1 MAENGIKTYTCPNCG
16 AQITNTHNCEYCGS
30 SLVQFAVHGIDVAK
44 TQYMNDD
51 YVFPG
56 LKEQLEKNLKL
67 QIEHPNLP
75 VATEVFWEFRD
86 GSVNPFSIR
95 RSGSLAGWSD
105 NTPIDLESRDNGL
118 RIALDFCKFNDS
130 SAHKEFNN
138 RMDSKLSKFKKL
150 DSFPL
155 FTSHYCHSINPV
167 DETERYGYQYA
178 LDFGEDVE
186 GAARLVSE
194 ILTKVYGVSLEE
206 NFYMYTNAG
215 RLIGRARE
223 FWSRLHGYA
232 YDANDANDDDD
243 GDEED
248 TSTTQNSGCM
258 VAAIA
263 LLVPTV
269 YTVVKLL
276 GTIL

>member
-30 SLVQFAVHGIDVAK
+30 SLVQFAVHGIDVTK
-44 TQYMNDD
+44 TEYMNDD

-56 LKEQLEKNLKL
+56 LKEELEKNLKL
-67 QIEHPNLP
+67 QTEHPYSP
-75 VATEVFWEFRD
+75 VATEVFWEFPD
-86 GSVNPFSIR
+86 GAVNPFSIR
-95 RSGSLAGWSD
+95 RSGSLVGWSD
-105 NTPIDLESRDNGL
+105 NTPIELESRDKGL

-130 SAHKEFNN
+130 SAHKEFND

-155 FTSHYCHSINPV
+155 FTSHYSHSINPV

-194 ILTKVYGVSLEE
+194 ILIKVYGVSLEE
-206 NFYMYTNAG
+206 DFYMYTNAG

-223 FWSRLHGYA
+223 IWSCIHGYA
-232 YDANDANDDDD
+232 YDANHANDD
-243 GDEED
+243 DEED

-258 VAAIA
+258 VAATA
-263 LLVPTV
+263 LLVPAV

>member
-30 SLVQFAVHGIDVAK
+30 SLVQFAVHGIDVTK
-44 TQYMNDD
+44 TEYMNDD

-56 LKEQLEKNLKL
+56 LKEELEKNLKL
-67 QIEHPNLP
+67 QTEHPYSP
-75 VATEVFWEFRD
+75 VATEVFWEFPD
-86 GSVNPFSIR
+86 GAVNPFSIR
-95 RSGSLAGWSD
+95 RSGSLVGWSD
-105 NTPIDLESRDNGL
+105 NTPIELESRDKGL

-130 SAHKEFNN
+130 SAHKEFND

-155 FTSHYCHSINPV
+155 FTSHYSHSINPV

-194 ILTKVYGVSLEE
+194 ILIKAYGVSLEE

-223 FWSRLHGYA
+223 IWSCIHGYA
-232 YDANDANDDDD
+232 YDANHANDD
-243 GDEED
+243 DEED

-258 VAAIA
+258 VAATA
-263 LLVPTV
+263 LLVPAV

>member
-30 SLVQFAVHGIDVAK
+30 SLVQFAVHGIDVTK
-44 TQYMNDD
+44 TEYMNDD

-56 LKEQLEKNLKL
+56 LKEELEKNLKL
-67 QIEHPNLP
+67 QTEHPYSA
-75 VATEVFWEFRD
+75 VATEIFWEFPD
-86 GSVNPFSIR
+86 GAVNPFSIR
-95 RSGSLAGWSD
+95 RSGSLTGWSD

-130 SAHKEFNN
+130 SAHKEFND

-155 FTSHYCHSINPV
+155 FTSHYSHSINPV

-223 FWSRLHGYA
+223 IWSCIHGYA
-232 YDANDANDDDD
+232 YDANHANDDD
-243 GDEED
+243 EED
-248 TSTTQNSGCM
+248 TMGHRTKRINEDEE
-258 VAAIA
+258 
-263 LLVPTV
+263 
-269 YTVVKLL
+269 K
-276 GTIL
+276 

>member
-1 MAENGIKTYTCPNCG
+1 MAENEIKTYTCPNCG
-16 AQITNTHNCEYCGS
+16 AQITNTRNCEYCGS
-30 SLVQFAVHGIDVAK
+30 LLVRFAVHGIDVTK
-44 TQYMNDD
+44 TEYMNDD

-56 LKEQLEKNLKL
+56 LKEELEKNLKL
-67 QIEHPNLP
+67 QKEHPGMP
-75 VATEVFWEFRD
+75 VATDIRKESSD
-86 GSVNPFSIR
+86 GNMISISIMRTGRSV
-95 RSGSLAGWSD
+95 WMD
-105 NTPIDLESRDNGL
+105 DTPVELESGERGL
-118 RIALDFCKFNDS
+118 RIDLDFVKANDS
-130 SAHKEFNN
+130 SIGCKEFND
-138 RMDSKLSKFKKL
+138 RMDSELSKFKKL

-155 FTSHYCHSINPV
+155 FTSHYSHSINPV

-194 ILTKVYGVSLEE
+194 ILIKVYGVSLEE

-223 FWSRLHGYA
+223 IWSCIHGYA
-232 YDANDANDDDD
+232 YDANHANDE
-243 GDEED
+243 DEED

-258 VAAIA
+258 VAATA
-263 LLVPTV
+263 LLVPAV

>member
-30 SLVQFAVHGIDVAK
+30 SLVQFAVHGIDVTK
-44 TQYMNDD
+44 TEYMNDD

-56 LKEQLEKNLKL
+56 LKEELEKNLKL
-67 QIEHPNLP
+67 QTEHPYSP
-75 VATEVFWEFRD
+75 VATEVFWEFPD
-86 GSVNPFSIR
+86 GAVNPFSIR
-95 RSGSLAGWSD
+95 RSGSLVGWSD
-105 NTPIDLESRDNGL
+105 NTPIELESRDKGL
-118 RIALDFCKFNDS
+118 RIALDFCKINDS
-130 SAHKEFNN
+130 SAHKEFND

-155 FTSHYCHSINPV
+155 FTSHYSHSINPV

-194 ILTKVYGVSLEE
+194 ILIKVYGVSLEE

-223 FWSRLHGYA
+223 IWSCIHGYA
-232 YDANDANDDDD
+232 YDANHANDD
-243 GDEED
+243 DEED

-258 VAAIA
+258 VAATA
-263 LLVPTV
+263 LLVPAV